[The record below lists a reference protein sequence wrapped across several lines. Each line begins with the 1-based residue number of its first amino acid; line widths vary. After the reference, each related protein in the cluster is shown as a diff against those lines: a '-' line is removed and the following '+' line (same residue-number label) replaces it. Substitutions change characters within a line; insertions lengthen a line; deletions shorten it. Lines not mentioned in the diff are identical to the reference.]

1 MFFPINCLFSSIYTT
16 VGDKLIMASRISWI
30 HPVRAAQV
38 LFGIAVFALIIYGSQ
53 PLSCTTDNGNVVT
66 NQWQS

>member
-1 MFFPINCLFSSIYTT
+1 
-16 VGDKLIMASRISWI
+16 MASRISWI

-53 PLSCTTDNGNVVT
+53 PLSCTIYNGNIVT